1 LKAKWP
7 WYKRKAKHKA
17 SLFSAFFLPKYPLL
31 HFLSLTPLSLPP
43 SLSLS
48 LIWDPNNK
56 NWLLPEGEWYNGKT
70 LRSKAKLGKTT

>member
-7 WYKRKAKHKA
+7 WYKRKAKRKA

-31 HFLSLTPLSLPP
+31 HFLSL

-48 LIWDPNNK
+48 LTLIWDPNNK
-56 NWLLPEGEWYNGKT
+56 NWLLPEGEWYNGES
-70 LRSKAKLGKTT
+70 LLSKAKLGKTT